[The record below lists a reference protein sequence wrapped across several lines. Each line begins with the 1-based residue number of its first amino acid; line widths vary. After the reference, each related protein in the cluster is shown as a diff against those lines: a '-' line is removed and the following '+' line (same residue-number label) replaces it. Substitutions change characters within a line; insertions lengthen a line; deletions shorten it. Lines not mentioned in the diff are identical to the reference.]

1 MKQDRKKRNMGENTL
16 LLLLTVILF
25 ICLYTVAL
33 QAGFRKSTEEFTF
46 SRDTQA
52 ADAIH
57 RIVSNQF
64 SRSDFEDINTVE
76 DMTSEAYQSHQR
88 ELNGLRFL
96 NSTRYLYTAK
106 RGGGRKANLCDRWP

>member
-1 MKQDRKKRNMGENTL
+1 MRQDRKKRNMGENTL
-16 LLLLTVILF
+16 LLLLTVILL

-106 RGGGRKANLCDRWP
+106 RGWTESQSM